1 MKIEGLIEASDYKS
15 KYSEVLKEI
24 EMLNKKVSSL
34 EPTNQD
40 ATLIEERIKRLSKVF
55 DTKEPLQQFDATI
68 FKEVVE
74 GVIIGG
80 KGVDGKDDPYLITFV
95 YKSGVPNK
103 PISVGKS
110 GKNLVKNDKV
120 ECEDINCSLSPSN
133 TCRDGC
139 VDDKKIAVFPPENG
153 VLTVFTGGCFI
164 FES

>member
-80 KGVDGKDDPYLITFV
+80 KGVDGNIMNP
-95 YKSGVPNK
+95 
-103 PISVGKS
+103 
-110 GKNLVKNDKV
+110 
-120 ECEDINCSLSPSN
+120 
-133 TCRDGC
+133 
-139 VDDKKIAVFPPENG
+139 
-153 VLTVFTGGCFI
+153 
-164 FES
+164 